1 MHFGADVMRDE
12 ADDALAVRGPE
23 HRAGIGQSFRQAVDP
38 QPPVRVEHHLDDG
51 GIFQE
56 SGDVRPKR
64 RAQHAGTARDRFRSE
79 GCFPHLR
86 YVVAAADH
94 SSFRRAAATL
104 NITQP
109 TLSKRIRELEG
120 KLGVLLFERSTGG
133 AELTAIGEE
142 FVVPARRVLA
152 ELEAMESRAKAGQR
166 GDAGRLEIGFY
177 TSLSTGALR
186 DIVLTFAN
194 GHPDVEVD
202 IVEGAR
208 ASLMARLDR
217 GAIDIVVAL
226 GDRIYTDYS
235 HMSLWSER
243 IMVALPRDHPLAT
256 RDFVYWTALK
266 NERFLMS
273 RRDPGPEI
281 QDVLINKLTSP
292 GDRPIVKLVN
302 AEREDVISMVGGN
315 RGISLACD
323 SATGNAGNE
332 VVYREVRDGNG
343 PTRVGYVAY
352 WRRNNDNPA
361 LKQMLTLLQA
371 HPAVPPA
378 SSGSLA

>member
-1 MHFGADVMRDE
+1 MC
-12 ADDALAVRGPE
+12 
-23 HRAGIGQSFRQAVDP
+23 
-38 QPPVRVEHHLDDG
+38 VE
-51 GIFQE
+51 
-56 SGDVRPKR
+56 V
-64 RAQHAGTARDRFRSE
+64 
-79 GCFPHLR
+79 PHLR

-94 SSFRRAAATL
+94 SSFRRAAAAL

-120 KLGVLLFERSTGG
+120 KLGVFLFQRSPRG
-133 AELTAIGEE
+133 AELTPIGED
-142 FVVPARRVLA
+142 FVVSARRVLA
-152 ELEAMESRAKAGQR
+152 ELEVMEIRAKAGKR

-177 TSLSTGALR
+177 TSLSSGALR
-186 DIVLTFAN
+186 DTVLTFAN
-194 GHPDVEVD
+194 GHPDVEVN
-202 IVEGAR
+202 IIEGAR
-208 ASLMARLDR
+208 ASLIPLLDR
-217 GAIDIVVAL
+217 GAIDIVVVL
-226 GDRIYTDYS
+226 GEPNHTDYA
-235 HMSLWSER
+235 HMRLWSER
-243 IMVALPRDHPLAT
+243 IMAAFPKDHPLAA
-256 RDFVYWTALK
+256 RDFVYWTDLK

-378 SSGSLA
+378 SNGSLA

>member
-1 MHFGADVMRDE
+1 MC
-12 ADDALAVRGPE
+12 
-23 HRAGIGQSFRQAVDP
+23 
-38 QPPVRVEHHLDDG
+38 VE
-51 GIFQE
+51 
-56 SGDVRPKR
+56 V
-64 RAQHAGTARDRFRSE
+64 
-79 GCFPHLR
+79 PHLR

-94 SSFRRAAATL
+94 SSFRRAATAL

-120 KLGVLLFERSTGG
+120 KLGVLLFQRSPRG
-133 AELTAIGEE
+133 AELTPIGEE
-142 FVVPARRVLA
+142 FVVSARRVLA
-152 ELEAMESRAKAGQR
+152 ELEVMEIRAKAGKR

-177 TSLSTGALR
+177 TSLSSGALR
-186 DIVLTFAN
+186 DTVLTFAN
-194 GHPDVEVD
+194 GHPDVEVN
-202 IVEGAR
+202 IIEGAR
-208 ASLMARLDR
+208 ACLIPLLDR
-217 GAIDIVVAL
+217 GAIDIVVVL
-226 GDRIYTDYS
+226 GESNHADYA
-235 HMSLWSER
+235 HMRLWSER
-243 IMVALPRDHPLAT
+243 IMAVFPKDHPLAA
-256 RDFVYWTALK
+256 RDFVYWTDLK

-378 SSGSLA
+378 SNGSLA

>member
-1 MHFGADVMRDE
+1 MC
-12 ADDALAVRGPE
+12 
-23 HRAGIGQSFRQAVDP
+23 
-38 QPPVRVEHHLDDG
+38 VE
-51 GIFQE
+51 
-56 SGDVRPKR
+56 V
-64 RAQHAGTARDRFRSE
+64 
-79 GCFPHLR
+79 PHLR

-94 SSFRRAAATL
+94 SSFRRAATAL

-120 KLGVLLFERSTGG
+120 KLGVLLFQRSPRG
-133 AELTAIGEE
+133 AELTPIGEE
-142 FVVPARRVLA
+142 FVVSARRVLA
-152 ELEAMESRAKAGQR
+152 ELEVMEIRAKAGKR

-177 TSLSTGALR
+177 TSLSSGALR
-186 DIVLTFAN
+186 DTVLTFAN
-194 GHPDVEVD
+194 GHPDVEVN
-202 IVEGAR
+202 IIEGAR
-208 ASLMARLDR
+208 ASLIPLLDR
-217 GAIDIVVAL
+217 GAIDIVVVL
-226 GDRIYTDYS
+226 GESNHADYA
-235 HMSLWSER
+235 HMRLWSER
-243 IMVALPRDHPLAT
+243 IMAAFPKDHPLAA
-256 RDFVYWTALK
+256 RDFVYWTDLK

-378 SSGSLA
+378 SNGSLA

>member
-1 MHFGADVMRDE
+1 MC
-12 ADDALAVRGPE
+12 
-23 HRAGIGQSFRQAVDP
+23 
-38 QPPVRVEHHLDDG
+38 VE
-51 GIFQE
+51 
-56 SGDVRPKR
+56 V
-64 RAQHAGTARDRFRSE
+64 
-79 GCFPHLR
+79 PHLR

-120 KLGVLLFERSTGG
+120 KLGVPLFERSPGG
-133 AELTAIGEE
+133 AELTPIGEE
-142 FVVPARRVLA
+142 FVVSARRVLA
-152 ELEAMESRAKAGQR
+152 ELEAMETRAKAGKR

-186 DIVLTFAN
+186 DTVLTFAN
-194 GHPDVEVD
+194 RHPHVDVN
-202 IVEGAR
+202 IIEGAR
-208 ASLMARLDR
+208 ASLIPLLDR
-217 GAIDIVVAL
+217 GAIDIVVVL
-226 GDRIYTDYS
+226 GEPNYTDYA

-243 IMVALPRDHPLAT
+243 IMVEFPKDHPLAA
-256 RDFVYWTALK
+256 RDFVYWTDLK

-292 GDRPIVKLVN
+292 GDRPLIKAVN
-302 AEREDVISMVGGN
+302 ANREDILSVVDGN
-315 RGISLACD
+315 RGITLTCES
-323 SATGNAGNE
+323 STGNILPS
-332 VVYREVRDGNG
+332 VLFREVRDGIG

-361 LKQMLTLLQA
+361 LKQFLSLLQA
-371 HPAVPPA
+371 HPAVP
-378 SSGSLA
+378 STSIGSLA

>member
-1 MHFGADVMRDE
+1 MC
-12 ADDALAVRGPE
+12 
-23 HRAGIGQSFRQAVDP
+23 
-38 QPPVRVEHHLDDG
+38 VE
-51 GIFQE
+51 
-56 SGDVRPKR
+56 V
-64 RAQHAGTARDRFRSE
+64 
-79 GCFPHLR
+79 PHLR

-94 SSFRRAAATL
+94 SSFRRAATAL

-120 KLGVLLFERSTGG
+120 KLGVLLFQRSPRG
-133 AELTAIGEE
+133 AELTPIGEE
-142 FVVPARRVLA
+142 FVVSARRVLA
-152 ELEAMESRAKAGQR
+152 ELEVMEIRAKAGKR

-177 TSLSTGALR
+177 TSLSSGALR
-186 DIVLTFAN
+186 DTVLTFAN
-194 GHPDVEVD
+194 GHPDVEVN
-202 IVEGAR
+202 IIEGAR
-208 ASLMARLDR
+208 ACLIPLLDR
-217 GAIDIVVAL
+217 GAIDIVVVL
-226 GDRIYTDYS
+226 GESNHADYA
-235 HMSLWSER
+235 HMRLWSER
-243 IMVALPRDHPLAT
+243 IMAAFPKDHPLAA
-256 RDFVYWTALK
+256 RDFVYWTDLK

-378 SSGSLA
+378 SNGSLA

>member
-1 MHFGADVMRDE
+1 MVLGE
-12 ADDALAVRGPE
+12 PN
-23 HRAGIGQSFRQAVDP
+23 
-38 QPPVRVEHHLDDG
+38 
-51 GIFQE
+51 
-56 SGDVRPKR
+56 
-64 RAQHAGTARDRFRSE
+64 
-79 GCFPHLR
+79 
-86 YVVAAADH
+86 H
-94 SSFRRAAATL
+94 S
-104 NITQP
+104 
-109 TLSKRIRELEG
+109 
-120 KLGVLLFERSTGG
+120 
-133 AELTAIGEE
+133 
-142 FVVPARRVLA
+142 
-152 ELEAMESRAKAGQR
+152 
-166 GDAGRLEIGFY
+166 
-177 TSLSTGALR
+177 
-186 DIVLTFAN
+186 
-194 GHPDVEVD
+194 
-202 IVEGAR
+202 
-208 ASLMARLDR
+208 
-217 GAIDIVVAL
+217 
-226 GDRIYTDYS
+226 DYA

-243 IMVALPRDHPLAT
+243 IMVAFPKDHSLAA
-256 RDFVYWTALK
+256 RDFVYWTDLK

-292 GDRPIVKLVN
+292 GDRQIVKLVN

-378 SSGSLA
+378 SNGSLA